1 MQITSLS
8 KPQTRSGRISK
19 PSIPEE
25 GEFFN
30 QTLDKYQFPT
40 PKATQSPK
48 FFYRQ
53 YYGNSNNDKNGKTL
67 SRTSTKMEGT
77 RAMTSQSTKNSSRQN
92 PENLISFLQ
101 TENPNMERI
110 KTQST
115 LFKMCKRDLKSP
127 YSEILEECADK
138 PQNEY
143 HLTQN
148 TKIFY
153 AKKKNENNNK
163 FFLPV
168 APIYSKRGNYTKSQN
183 FTTNFSRNEDEK
195 IKEAQRKFL
204 ERKCFNDSDPFKNET
219 RKCFDNFMKEQIAVK
234 EENPH
239 CVNLGKKNILNQE
252 IIKCNDEPFA
262 LNSNFIKTF
271 KMNSI
276 IHKPFKEVTRKEI
289 LNNQMKAKWLNFKIK
304 NRNCENKRLF
314 LIVENLYLD
323 EGNKNKLSYCYTQIN
338 FVFFIFYIKI
348 SKIK

>member
-8 KPQTRSGRISK
+8 KPQTREGRKSN
-19 PSIPEE
+19 PTLPEE
-25 GEFFN
+25 GDFFN

-40 PKATQSPK
+40 PKSTQSPK

-53 YYGNSNNDKNGKTL
+53 YYGNSNAEKSGKNL
-67 SRTSTKMEGT
+67 SRTSNKMEGT

-127 YSEILEECADK
+127 YSEILEECIDK
-138 PQNEY
+138 PPNEY

-148 TKIFY
+148 SRIYY

-168 APIYSKRGNYTKSQN
+168 APIYSKRAIYTKSQN
-183 FTTNFSRNEDEK
+183 FTTNFSRDEDEK
-195 IKEAQRKFL
+195 MKEAQKMFL
-204 ERKCFNDSDPFKNET
+204 KRKCFNDADPFQNET
-219 RKCFDNFMKEQIAVK
+219 RKCFDNYMKEQTVVK
-234 EENPH
+234 EEDPH
-239 CVNLGKKNILNQE
+239 CVNLGKQKILNQE
-252 IIKCNDEPFA
+252 IKCFDGPFA
-262 LNSNFIKTF
+262 RNSNFIKTF

-276 IHKPFKEVTRKEI
+276 IHKPFKEVSQTEI

-338 FVFFIFYIKI
+338 FVFFSFEIKN
-348 SKIK
+348 